1 MRIFQ
6 RLALVLALSSMTA
19 ACGGKSKPPS
29 DPPPLA
35 KDPVAEPAGSATPPA
50 QPRAADLSDAEFDA
64 LMNQVVGFFGALG
77 DGITAAAKDCKAPEP
92 AKPPAKGKAAPKDK
106 KAPPPAEP
114 APADPVCTPEQCK
127 VMATN
132 IRDTLGKH
140 VALLE
145 KTKSFGDDEVAA
157 KRAEDWMG
165 KNRERVQP
173 IFQKMAEGL
182 KPCAADPDVN
192 EAIKALGNAGGGG

>member
-1 MRIFQ
+1 MRIAHRF
-6 RLALVLALSSMTA
+6 ALVFALSSSLA

-35 KDPVAEPAGSATPPA
+35 KDPVAEPAGSAAPPA
-50 QPRAADLSDAEFDA
+50 APRAADLTDAEFDA

-77 DGITAAAKDCKAPEP
+77 DGIALAAKDCKPP
-92 AKPPAKGKAAPKDK
+92 AKPEPSKPAPKGK

-114 APADPVCTPEQCK
+114 ASTEPVCTPEQCK
-127 VMATN
+127 AMATS

-140 VALLE
+140 AALLE
-145 KTKSFGDDEVAA
+145 KTKAFGDDEAAA

-165 KNRERVQP
+165 KNKDRVQP

-182 KPCAADPDVN
+182 KPCATDPEVN
-192 EAIKALGNAGGGG
+192 EAIKALGNAGGG